1 MFKAADGQN
10 RQVKE
15 GGLGLEMVLHLEE
28 SLHDLSDWELETD
41 SSPSRLKV
49 LEMPDGFIFQ
59 LLAWARISG
68 NQKRQHNMNR
78 LPPWWWS
85 LLRDKPGIQKPD
97 HTLQRGPVRLL
108 STMVTSGASSLCPVT
123 PLWPHLADFLDRGH
137 FFFFPLAGLISFL
150 HPRPPPLTSYHSGFV
165 WFGLET
171 FFPTRWTSG
180 ADQSQ
185 AKDAKFCLQAGRPF
199 WWICIHASRS
209 YLTLNLHDKLLERAG
224 KVVIAHRVWR
234 QLHFTLIGQ
243 KPSPPPLQRISTN
256 HCVKGRKRKIL
267 LLGNRCQ

>member
-1 MFKAADGQN
+1 MPCHPTLA
-10 RQVKE
+10 
-15 GGLGLEMVLHLEE
+15 
-28 SLHDLSDWELETD
+28 
-41 SSPSRLKV
+41 SP
-49 LEMPDGFIFQ
+49 GWF
-59 LLAWARISG
+59 
-68 NQKRQHNMNR
+68 
-78 LPPWWWS
+78 PWQ
-85 LLRDKPGIQKPD
+85 G
-97 HTLQRGPVRLL
+97 T
-108 STMVTSGASSLCPVT
+108 
-123 PLWPHLADFLDRGH
+123 F